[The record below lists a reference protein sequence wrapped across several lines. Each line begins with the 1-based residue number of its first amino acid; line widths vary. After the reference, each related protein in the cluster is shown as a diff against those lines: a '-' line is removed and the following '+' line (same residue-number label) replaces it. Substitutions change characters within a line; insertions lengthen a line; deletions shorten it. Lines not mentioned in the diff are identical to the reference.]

1 MINPCLH
8 ARSTGLGGASSN
20 SKSQVIGPLI
30 NNYGT
35 LRDDPSAR
43 NARGYGGN
51 LDFFSTDVL
60 GSDEGSPSVVVE
72 AERTSKEVQ
81 AGRHR

>member
-35 LRDDPSAR
+35 LTTTP
-43 NARGYGGN
+43 
-51 LDFFSTDVL
+51 F
-60 GSDEGSPSVVVE
+60 
-72 AERTSKEVQ
+72 
-81 AGRHR
+81 GR